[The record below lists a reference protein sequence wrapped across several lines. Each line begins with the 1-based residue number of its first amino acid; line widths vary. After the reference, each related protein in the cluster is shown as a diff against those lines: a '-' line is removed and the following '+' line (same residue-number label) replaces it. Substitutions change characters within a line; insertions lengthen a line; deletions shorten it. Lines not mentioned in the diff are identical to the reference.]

1 MTNFPP
7 SDGWAAA
14 QGDPRLGDLDEV
26 ARRLAEA
33 ARLSGAVLLA
43 MRAARD
49 VRIKPDGSPVCSADM
64 AADHT
69 AKREL
74 ARLLPGIPVISEE
87 SAAEGSP
94 APLFILLD
102 PLDGTREFLAG
113 GDSYCV
119 AIALVRGDRPVAG
132 AIAAP
137 ASGRVWFAGEGAFV
151 QGVTPDGQVVG
162 PAQVI
167 VVRALPEAGPTTLV
181 SRFHGD
187 AMSDGV
193 STALGSSATRPL
205 SSAVKFGLIA
215 EGAADL
221 HVRGGQTMEWDIAA
235 GDAILTAA
243 GGIVLTLD
251 GLVPRYGRID
261 RGYRNPPFVAASS
274 EALARRALAA
284 AA

>member
-1 MTNFPP
+1 MAQE
-7 SDGWAAA
+7 DGRSS
-14 QGDPRLGDLDEV
+14 DPRLGDLNKL
-26 ARRLAEA
+26 ARCLAEA

-69 AKREL
+69 AKRALE
-74 ARLLPGIPVISEE
+74 RLLPGIPVISEE
-87 SAAEGSP
+87 SVAQVAP

-102 PLDGTREFLAG
+102 PLDGTREFLAS

-119 AIALVRGDRPVAG
+119 AIALICGDRPVAG

-137 ASGRVWFAGEGAFV
+137 ASGRCWFAGENAFG
-151 QGVTPDGQVVG
+151 QSMAPDGTTIG
-162 PAQVI
+162 EPRGIA
-167 VVRALPEAGPTTLV
+167 VRALPEAGPTTLV

-187 AMSDGV
+187 ALSEGISAAMGSA
-193 STALGSSATRPL
+193 STIPM

-215 EGAADL
+215 SGEADL

-235 GDAILTAA
+235 GDAILSAA
-243 GGIVLTLD
+243 GGIILTLD
-251 GLVPRYGRID
+251 GAVPRYGRIERD
-261 RGYRNPPFVAASS
+261 FRNPPFIAASS

-284 AA
+284 APA